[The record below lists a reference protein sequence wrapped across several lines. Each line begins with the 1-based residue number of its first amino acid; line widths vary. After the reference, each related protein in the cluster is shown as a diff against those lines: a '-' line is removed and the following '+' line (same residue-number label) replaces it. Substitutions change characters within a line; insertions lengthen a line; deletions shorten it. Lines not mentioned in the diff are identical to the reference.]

1 MVNKTL
7 KRVVTFGLTVALALT
22 AVGCGSTDSAEEE
35 TTTAEAVAEV
45 ADSAAQDAAEA
56 VEAVAEEAAN

>member
-22 AVGCGSTDSAEEE
+22 AVGCGSTDSAEEIFNL
-35 TTTAEAVAEV
+35 
-45 ADSAAQDAAEA
+45 DSSF
-56 VEAVAEEAAN
+56 NR